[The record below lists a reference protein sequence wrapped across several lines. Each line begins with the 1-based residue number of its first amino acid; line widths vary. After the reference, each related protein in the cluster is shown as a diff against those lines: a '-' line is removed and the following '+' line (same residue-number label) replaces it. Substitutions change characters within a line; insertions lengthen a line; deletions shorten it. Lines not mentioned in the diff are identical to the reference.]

1 MNSAF
6 DNHWAVSV
14 WIYSYQSPIV
24 HEFAKVNTL
33 MGCVRH
39 GVTGEEVM
47 SKADFAAWWDEV
59 CELRDSGVACGSRQG
74 K

>member
-1 MNSAF
+1 
-6 DNHWAVSV
+6 
-14 WIYSYQSPIV
+14 
-24 HEFAKVNTL
+24 

-47 SKADFAAWWDEV
+47 SKADFAAWWDEA